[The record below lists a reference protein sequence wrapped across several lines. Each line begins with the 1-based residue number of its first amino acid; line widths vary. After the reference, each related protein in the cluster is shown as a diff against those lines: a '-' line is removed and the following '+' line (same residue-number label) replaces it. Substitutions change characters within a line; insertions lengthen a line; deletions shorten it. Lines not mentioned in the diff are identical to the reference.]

1 MICYKEYHT
10 IQGYECLSA
19 CITNYFNYLGLLV
32 SGSDIFFVGGG
43 FVITYEKKKK
53 SSIGA
58 KLYES
63 NFMFLKNMSIPFQHT
78 NLEESKDVMKFLRKS
93 IEDEHFIAIKV
104 SSECLEHN
112 RVFKQTE
119 SSPHYLNI
127 LGYDDSTNNVFI
139 SDGYVPTFNP
149 TVFEGWVD
157 TNGIIE
163 AWRRMDYEYVKL
175 DLADIKIS
183 ADEMHRIAIMNMKF
197 GIQQYLNKSKQRLS
211 SKFFGKEAI
220 TKLFED
226 ILLMFDMQIDL
237 KTVAL
242 DINYQLK
249 IYGFI
254 TSKRFILQK
263 LIILKMNE
271 CYLEQYSK
279 IIDKWNQ
286 ICNLLVKAGISR
298 NKKSFELTLEK
309 VNESINEEEKVLY
322 EILNDL

>member
-32 SGSDIFFVGGG
+32 SGSDIFFGGDG
-43 FVITYEKKKK
+43 FLITYQKNEKA
-53 SSIGA
+53 SIGA

-63 NFMFLKNMSIPFQHT
+63 NFMFLKNLNIPFQHT
-78 NLEESKDVMKFLRKS
+78 KLGESKDVIKFLRKS
-93 IEDEHFIAIKV
+93 IEDQQLIAIKV

-119 SSPHYLNI
+119 GSPHYVNI
-127 LGYDDSTNNVFI
+127 LGYDDINNKVFI

-163 AWRRMDYEYVKL
+163 AWKRMDYEYVKL

-183 ADEMHRIAIMNMKF
+183 TDEIHRIAITNMKG
-197 GIQQYLNKSKQRLS
+197 GIQQYLNPSKQRLS
-211 SKFFGKEAI
+211 SEFFGKEAI

-226 ILLMFDMQIDL
+226 ILLMFEMLIDL
-237 KTVAL
+237 KSVAL

-254 TSKRFILQK
+254 TSKRLILQK
-263 LIILKMNE
+263 LEELKMNTY
-271 CYLEQYSK
+271 YLQQYSK

-286 ICNLLVKAGISR
+286 ICMLLVKAGISKS
-298 NKKSFELTLEK
+298 KKSLELTLEK
-309 VNESINEEEKVLY
+309 VKESVQEEENLLH